1 MDFDQVKVVV
11 TGGGAGIGLAVAK
24 QLASRGGQ
32 VACLDLDP
40 SAVSAPMH
48 GFVCDVADDRAVRN
62 AVQAAAEWLGGIDVV
77 VNNAGIGALGDVAA
91 NSDEQWHRLFDVN
104 VFSIAR
110 VTRAAL
116 PWLRASSRAA
126 IVNTCSAVA
135 TTGLPNRALYSA
147 TKGAVLAL
155 TRAMAADFVAQPIRV
170 NCVTPGVVA
179 TPWRARAVANA
190 RDPDAV
196 RRQLE
201 GFQPIGRV
209 ASAEEVAGAIAYLAS
224 PSSGSTTGVELP
236 VDGGLS
242 ALRLPVVA

>member
-179 TPWRARAVANA
+179 TPWQARAVANA

>member
-1 MDFDQVKVVV
+1 
-11 TGGGAGIGLAVAK
+11 
-24 QLASRGGQ
+24 
-32 VACLDLDP
+32 
-40 SAVSAPMH
+40 
-48 GFVCDVADDRAVRN
+48 
-62 AVQAAAEWLGGIDVV
+62 
-77 VNNAGIGALGDVAA
+77 
-91 NSDEQWHRLFDVN
+91 
-104 VFSIAR
+104 
-110 VTRAAL
+110 
-116 PWLRASSRAA
+116 
-126 IVNTCSAVA
+126 VA

-179 TPWRARAVANA
+179 TPWQARAVANA